1 LHKRAFERELR
12 LNAMQ
17 QLNLWKKELEEGVG
31 KMVILQERREEESES
46 ESFWLL

>member
-31 KMVILQERREEESES
+31 KNGDSTREKRRGE
-46 ESFWLL
+46 

>member
-17 QLNLWKKELEEGVG
+17 QLNLWKKELEEEVG
-31 KMVILQERREEESES
+31 KNGDSTREKRRGE
-46 ESFWLL
+46 